1 MKQEIMFPNEQPSNL
16 RRTHGHS
23 PKSGPPVQEITLL
36 RQEILIERKGFSLA
50 LKENPCGRFI
60 RIVESNGNYFASIIV
75 PAAGLLAFQ
84 RLLGDMIR
92 ADKELPPKDKN
103 RRFD

>member
-1 MKQEIMFPNEQPSNL
+1 MYSNEQPSNL
-16 RRTHGHS
+16 RPTHGDS

-50 LKENPCGRFI
+50 LKENPRGRFI

-75 PAAGLLAFQ
+75 PITGLLLFQ
-84 RLLGDMIR
+84 KLLDDMIR
-92 ADKELPPKDKN
+92 ADKEIPPKDKN
-103 RRFD
+103 RASV